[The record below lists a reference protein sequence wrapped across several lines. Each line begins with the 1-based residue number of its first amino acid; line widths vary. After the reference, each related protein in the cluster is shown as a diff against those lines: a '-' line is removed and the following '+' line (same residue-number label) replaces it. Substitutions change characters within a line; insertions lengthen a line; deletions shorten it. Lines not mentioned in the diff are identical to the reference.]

1 MKKLPRAVNV
11 SVLAKDCTRL
21 TAASR
26 PKGPACSA
34 SDVAPGG
41 KAAVMRSS
49 AAETTMRRK

>member
-21 TAASR
+21 TAARR